1 MTKVSVAIVI
11 LVFVALVVL
20 AVWLTSRQKNR
31 GVVKDKPNSDFRE
44 RRAKALG
51 WQYDGTYRGDI
62 RYRFF
67 GSTDDNH
74 QWELRY
80 DCNASS
86 SASVPMV
93 YWEMSGLKADRTEF
107 EISNGRSFGAMQN
120 PTGKGLAAG
129 VGTLARLVG
138 ANDGS
143 YLDFAREATV
153 QPVGSG
159 RLRLHLKVIARSPAD
174 VAGLLDD
181 ETQNLLLNWPR
192 AAEGMFDPFRD
203 VKITRDTQ
211 SLRIEFKYDT
221 SDMPLFEHVVKLGCT
236 LAQRI
241 SSHHI

>member
-1 MTKVSVAIVI
+1 MQTTVTVSV
-11 LVFVALVVL
+11 LVFLAFVAL
-20 AVWLTSRQKNR
+20 AFWLVRQQKNR
-31 GVVKDKPNSDFRE
+31 GAVKDKPNSDFRE

-51 WQYDGTYRGDI
+51 WQYDGSYHGDI

-67 GSTDDNH
+67 GTTDDNH

-80 DCNASS
+80 DCSASS

-93 YWEMSGLKADRTEF
+93 YWEMTGLKAGRTEF

-120 PTGKGLAAG
+120 PAGKGLAAG
-129 VGTLARLVG
+129 VGTLARLAG

-153 QPVGSG
+153 QSVGSG
-159 RLRLHLKVIARSPAD
+159 RLSLHLKVIARSAAD
-174 VAGLLDD
+174 VSALLDD

-192 AAEGMFDPFRD
+192 AAESMFDPFRD